1 MSLKLQC
8 VNCGEVFSTPE
19 AILAH
24 IVPEE
29 CGEWENHQMFEVNFR
44 VYTDEMEARDSKV
57 FWSRQRFASKEECQ
71 VRALAMNA
79 VIDSG
84 HLDMTEPE
92 LIEHLIS
99 DHGYGQ
105 SARQMWDIETQLM
118 MHRYKHMD
126 EIEAEW
132 WANDRASD

>member
-1 MSLKLQC
+1 MSIKLQC
-8 VNCGEVFSTPE
+8 VDCMDVFSTPE
-19 AILAH
+19 DILAH
-24 IVPEE
+24 NLPEA
-29 CGEWENHQMFEVNFR
+29 CSEWENHQMCGVTFR
-44 VYTDEMEARDSKV
+44 VYTDEDAARDQAISESWKR
-57 FWSRQRFASKEECQ
+57 WYDKDECQ